1 MRLTVDE
8 YSKHFKMSKEMVHS
22 KLKNKRLNYI
32 IEEGVSYIIVP
43 RSSLENDKRREIH
56 EEKKA
61 EQTQTQK
68 TSAQAKPKTTAGT
81 IIALYQRENQHL
93 KIRIKELENKIDK
106 LIDDKEQMLIGERNR
121 IEQIY
126 SNKDEQ
132 LKNIL
137 NLVNTK
143 LMLSQD
149 NTVHD
154 VDIDT
159 EADADADANADTD
172 IEHTDEES
180 VSQNGY
186 IELKKYLKS
195 LDIDSY
201 QRKVIKRRFSAAY
214 GNDSRVLQQ
223 NGAFFLDFNRFD
235 YSDLLQH
242 T

>member
-22 KLKNKRLNYI
+22 RLKNKRLNYI
-32 IEEGVSYIIVP
+32 IEEGITYIIVP
-43 RSSLENDKRREIH
+43 RSSLGSDKRRELH
-56 EEKKA
+56 AEKKT
-61 EQTQTQK
+61 ERTQSSK
-68 TSAQAKPKTTAGT
+68 ILAPVKSRTTAGT

-93 KIRIKELENKIDK
+93 KNRIKELETKIDK
-106 LIDDKEQMLIGERNR
+106 LIDDKEQMLICERDR
-121 IEQIY
+121 IEHIY

-154 VDIDT
+154 VDIST
-159 EADADADANADTD
+159 Q
-172 IEHTDEES
+172 EEPLS
-180 VSQNGY
+180 SGFV
-186 IELKKYLKS
+186 ELKKYLKS
-195 LDIDSY
+195 LDLNSHH
-201 QRKVIKRRFSAAY
+201 RKIIKKRFAIAY

-223 NGAFFLDFNRFD
+223 NGEFYLDFNRFD
-235 YSDLLQH
+235 YSDLLEQNF
-242 T
+242 

>member
-22 KLKNKRLNYI
+22 KLKNKKLNYI
-32 IEEGVSYIIVP
+32 IEEGISYIIVP

-56 EEKKA
+56 EEKKVERSETPKA
-61 EQTQTQK
+61 AA
-68 TSAQAKPKTTAGT
+68 SNKPKTTAGT

-93 KIRIKELENKIDK
+93 KIRIKELESKIDK

-149 NTVHD
+149 TTVHD
-154 VDIDT
+154 VDID
-159 EADADADANADTD
+159 DDSNN
-172 IEHTDEES
+172 EES
-180 VSQNGY
+180 IPQNGFV
-186 IELKKYLKS
+186 ELKKYLKS
-195 LDIDSY
+195 LDLDSH
-201 QRKVIKRRFSAAY
+201 QRKVIKKRFSSAY
-214 GNDSRVLQQ
+214 GSDSRVVQQ
-223 NGAFFLDFNRFD
+223 NGEFFLDFNRFD
-235 YSDLLQH
+235 YSDLLKH
-242 T
+242 HS

>member
-22 KLKNKRLNYI
+22 KLKNKKLNYI
-32 IEEGVSYIIVP
+32 IEEGISYIIVP
-43 RSSLENDKRREIH
+43 RSSLEGDKRRELH
-56 EEKKA
+56 EVKKT
-61 EQTQTQK
+61 EQP
-68 TSAQAKPKTTAGT
+68 QAPKATAPTKPKTTAGT

-93 KIRIKELENKIDK
+93 KNRIKELESKIDK
-106 LIDDKEQMLIGERNR
+106 LIDDKEQMLIGERDR

-143 LMLSQD
+143 LMLSHD

-154 VDIDT
+154 VDIDN
-159 EADADADANADTD
+159 DNDNG
-172 IEHTDEES
+172 ES
-180 VSQNGY
+180 ISHDGF

-195 LDIDSY
+195 LDLESH
-201 QRKVIKRRFSAAY
+201 QRKVIKKRFSAAY
-214 GNDSRVLQQ
+214 GNDSRVVQQ
-223 NGAFFLDFNRFD
+223 NGEFFLDFNRFD

-242 T
+242 N